1 FLAGEDYHP
10 RAGGPGHDIQLLEHR
25 QLQLN
30 SRVCH
35 RRCKMAVDKTRQAKE
50 GVEAFSAGDW
60 ERFKA
65 PLSSDAVYE
74 ELGTQRRVQGPD
86 AIVELSKGW
95 RKAFPDAKGTITKAI
110 ESADTVVLEIIWE
123 GTQTGELVGAQG
135 SIPPTRKRVR
145 IPAVQV
151 VSFKGDKVAETKHY
165 FDQMTM
171 LAQLGVLPAPVT
183 A

>member
-1 FLAGEDYHP
+1 
-10 RAGGPGHDIQLLEHR
+10 
-25 QLQLN
+25 
-30 SRVCH
+30 
-35 RRCKMAVDKTRQAKE
+35 MAVDKIRQAKE

-60 ERFKA
+60 DRFKA

-110 ESADTVVLEIIWE
+110 ESADTVVLEITWE
-123 GTQTGELVGAQG
+123 GTHTGELVGA
-135 SIPPTRKRVR
+135 
-145 IPAVQV
+145 PAVQV
-151 VSFKGDKVAETKHY
+151 VSFKGDKVSETKHY

>member
-1 FLAGEDYHP
+1 
-10 RAGGPGHDIQLLEHR
+10 
-25 QLQLN
+25 
-30 SRVCH
+30 
-35 RRCKMAVDKTRQAKE
+35 MAVDKIRQAKE

-74 ELGTQRRVQGPD
+74 EFGTQRRVQGPD

-95 RKAFPDAKGTITKAI
+95 RKAFPDVKGTITKAI
-110 ESADTVVLEIIWE
+110 ESADTVVLEITWE
-123 GTQTGELVGAQG
+123 GTHTGELVGAQG
-135 SIPPTRKRVR
+135 SIPATRKRVR
-145 IPAVQV
+145 VPAVQV